1 MKKNAGKVFVLG
13 KQRYGGKRL
22 MNKPRNIQKNIFALL
37 AAAIILVG
45 FSPEVFA
52 EESKKG
58 QGFNMA
64 EVTED
69 EIQEENVEIPID
81 FSELEMQ
88 IALANGLNKRE
99 YSKDSWN
106 ALEEAVADGLK
117 LINAKTDQQ
126 TVSEATKAIEDAVA
140 GLVRMN
146 YSELEKALGV
156 IYNIMDENSIQH
168 DLWSKIN
175 TAAEEARTVL
185 ISGNQQSVDKAT
197 EELNALAEEFA
208 QSGVAVEPEVV
219 INTVEVEVPPSDDFC
234 NIAMHRVWPILFVL
248 SLVLNLAMIGFI
260 AYMIVRKKNTE
271 DNIPLVNYDID
282 DDIDDYDDFDD
293 YDDIE
298 DEEDDDFIDTDE
310 DDNV

>member
-1 MKKNAGKVFVLG
+1 
-13 KQRYGGKRL
+13 
-22 MNKPRNIQKNIFALL
+22 
-37 AAAIILVG
+37 
-45 FSPEVFA
+45 
-52 EESKKG
+52 
-58 QGFNMA
+58 MA